1 MFYHGYNNY
10 MNNAYPYDELDPIG
24 LGSIILWPI
33 KYTGP
38 IGFPKIS
45 RKSSKFEPIE
55 GCKGRGPD
63 LEKPSNININDIL
76 GNYSLTL
83 IDSLDTLA
91 VVGDEQGF
99 QNGIRLVTQNV
110 DFNQPHSVNLFE
122 VNIRVLGSLLSAHQI
137 ITENLYGFNMQM
149 YNNEDG
155 FRVSALILIG

>member
-1 MFYHGYNNY
+1 M
-10 MNNAYPYDELDPIG
+10 
-24 LGSIILWPI
+24 
-33 KYTGP
+33 
-38 IGFPKIS
+38 
-45 RKSSKFEPIE
+45 
-55 GCKGRGPD
+55 
-63 LEKPSNININDIL
+63 

-137 ITENLYGFNMQM
+137 ITENLYGFNMEM
-149 YNNEDG
+149 YNNEVG
-155 FRVSALILIG
+155 FQVSAPTG